1 MCKIN
6 VKKSLL
12 EVVEKNNLEILK
24 IDLIDSNEAYVRYH
38 GGNRDMFPGKIYS
51 TIEDLDFKV
60 ESFHMQEDV
69 QGTVYCRDKDTKE
82 PVWIV
87 SYGDEDDSWWE
98 VNRIP
103 DFYKNNPQSYRV
115 KPEFKY
121 RPFKDAKEC
130 WAEMQKHQPF
140 GWIYDGG
147 YRSSIVSICDTT
159 VDIVN
164 ISTNDIME
172 CLFSEMIEEGYT
184 FSDGTPF
191 GIKEK

>member
-1 MCKIN
+1 MCEIN

-191 GIKEK
+191 GIKEE

>member
-1 MCKIN
+1 MCEIN

-38 GGNRDMFPGKIYS
+38 GGNRDMFPGKVYS
-51 TIEDLDFKV
+51 TIEDLNFKV

-121 RPFKDAKEC
+121 RPFKDAEEC
-130 WAEMQKHQPF
+130 WNEMQKHQPF
-140 GWIYDGG
+140 GWVKVGDWYCTMREIRPTCAFCHGG
-147 YRSSIVSICDTT
+147 GDVFHYEDMVKQI
-159 VDIVN
+159 
-164 ISTNDIME
+164 
-172 CLFSEMIEEGYT
+172 T
-184 FSDGTPF
+184 FADGTPF
-191 GIKEK
+191 GVKEEE

>member
-1 MCKIN
+1 MCEIN

-38 GGNRDMFPGKIYS
+38 GGNRDMFPGKVYS
-51 TIEDLDFKV
+51 TIEDLNFKV

-115 KPEFKY
+115 KTEFKY
-121 RPFKDAKEC
+121 RPFKDAEEC
-130 WAEMQKHQPF
+130 WNEMQKHEYF
-140 GWIYDGG
+140 GWIKAKDA
-147 YRSSIVSICDTT
+147 SIPSRFMTINSVRNEEVSITSGIDFTYNEL
-159 VDIVN
+159 V
-164 ISTNDIME
+164 E
-172 CLFSEMIEEGYT
+172 HYT
-184 FSDGTPF
+184 FIDRTPF
-191 GIKEK
+191 GVKEEE